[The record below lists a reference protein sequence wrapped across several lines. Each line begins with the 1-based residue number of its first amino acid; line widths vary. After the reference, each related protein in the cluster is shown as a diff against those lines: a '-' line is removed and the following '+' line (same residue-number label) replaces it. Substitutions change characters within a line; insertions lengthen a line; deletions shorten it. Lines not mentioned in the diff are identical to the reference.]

1 MQYKFGNGEYVIP
14 VIAIVGRP
22 NVGKSTLFNFITKST
37 LALVADTPGLTRD
50 RIYSE
55 AIINK
60 KKFIL
65 IDTGGFEPNTK
76 EGIKYKMA
84 TQTINAIIEADIV
97 LFVVDARLGVLP
109 EDKSIANRLRKL
121 EKTVY
126 LAVNKIDGVNSD
138 IVSSEFYALGFKNL
152 YPISSSHGA
161 GVMKCFKDILQPFKV
176 AENSSSNV
184 NENNIETITFTVI
197 GRPNVGKSTLV
208 NAILGEERVIAFDEP
223 GTTKD
228 SVNIFFTKDNKKF
241 NIIDTAGIRRKG
253 KVIEK
258 IEKFSIIKAI
268 QAISSANVVV
278 LTLDASEEIA
288 EQDATIAGYALDRG
302 KAIVVV
308 VNKWD
313 KVDNKRKNEIKEL
326 LKRRLYF
333 LDFASICYVSAVKN
347 IGIDGL
353 LHAIIIAYDNAFIKM
368 STNKLTMVLKEA
380 IKRQPPSYKGQFRPK
395 LRLAHQG
402 GINPPIIVIHGNKL
416 DSIAKAYTKYLERS
430 FRSAF
435 NLLGTPL
442 KIVYKVNEN
451 PFDKK

>member
-1 MQYKFGNGEYVIP
+1 MIP

-65 IDTGGFEPNTK
+65 IDTGGFEPNSVQ
-76 EGIKYKMA
+76 GIKHQMA
-84 TQTINAIIEADIV
+84 TQAINAIIEADIV

-109 EDKSIANRLRKL
+109 EDKAIANRLRKL

-126 LAVNKIDGVNSD
+126 LAVNKIDGVNVD
-138 IVSSEFYALGFKNL
+138 VVSSEFYSLGFKNL
-152 YPISSSHGA
+152 YSISSSHGD
-161 GVMKCFKDILQPFKV
+161 GVMRCFKEILNSFPV
-176 AENSSSNV
+176 AESNL
-184 NENNIETITFTVI
+184 NDNKLKTITFAVI

-208 NAILGEERVIAFDEP
+208 NAILGEDRVIVFDEP

-228 SVNIFFTKDNKKF
+228 SINILFTKDNQRF

-253 KVIEK
+253 KVTEK

-268 QAISSANVVV
+268 QAISASNVVLLV
-278 LTLDASEEIA
+278 LDASEEIA

-313 KVDNKRKNEIKEL
+313 KVDNKRKNEMVQL

-333 LDFASICYVSAVKN
+333 LDFASICYISAMKN

-353 LHAIIIAYDNAFIKM
+353 LHAIIVAYDNAFIKM

-380 IKRQPPSYKGQFRPK
+380 VRRQPPTYKGQFRPK

-402 GINPPIIVIHGNKL
+402 GINPPIVVIHGNKL
-416 DSIAKAYTKYLERS
+416 NTITNSYTKYLERS
-430 FRSAF
+430 FRLSF
-435 NLLGTPL
+435 DLSGTPL
-442 KIVYKVNEN
+442 KIVYKVNDN